1 MNSTRLTQ
9 ITVAV
14 AVVIIV
20 ALILVPRLSG
30 GGTSQMVALD
40 LTNQPS
46 IGSADAPV
54 KLVMFEDFL
63 CPACAT
69 FTNTVFPQIKREY
82 VDTGLV
88 EAYFVNF
95 PVISGSEIA
104 AVAAEC
110 VYQQNKSAF
119 WDVYEAF
126 YRVPNELRDSRS
138 VLQLASTYAPGLIQ
152 EQLAQCIT
160 GNETIDLVRADGQ
173 MAQAAGAT
181 ATPTVFVAGIKV
193 ASATY
198 AQIKQAID
206 KALP

>member
-1 MNSTRLTQ
+1 MSSTRLTQ

-20 ALILVPRLSG
+20 ALILVPRLG
-30 GGTSQMVALD
+30 GSTSQTVALD
-40 LTNQPS
+40 LTDQPAL
-46 IGSADAPV
+46 GSADAPV

-63 CPACAT
+63 CPSCAT
-69 FTNTVFPQIKREY
+69 FTNSVFPQIKREY

-95 PVISGSEIA
+95 PVISGSETA

-110 VYQQNKSAF
+110 VYRQDKSAF

-126 YRVPNELRDSRS
+126 FRVPDQLRDRRN
-138 VLQLASTYAPGLIQ
+138 VLQLAGTYAPGVNQ
-152 EQLAQCIT
+152 EQLAQCID

-173 MAQAAGAT
+173 MAQSSGAT
-181 ATPTVFVAGIKV
+181 GTPTIFVDGVKV
-193 ASATY
+193 AQATY
-198 AQIKQAID
+198 DQIKQAID

>member
-9 ITVAV
+9 LTVAV
-14 AVVIIV
+14 AVIIIAVLIVI
-20 ALILVPRLSG
+20 PRLSG
-30 GGTSQMVALD
+30 GTNQAVALD
-40 LTNQPS
+40 LTDQPAL
-46 IGSADAPV
+46 GSAEAPV

-69 FTNTVFPQIKREY
+69 FTNSVFPRIKREY

-95 PVISGSEIA
+95 PVISGSETA

-110 VYQQNKSAF
+110 VYRQDKAAF

-126 YRVPNELRDSRS
+126 FRVQNELGNSRN
-138 VLQLASTYAPGLIQ
+138 VLQLAGTYAPGVDQAAL
-152 EQLAQCIT
+152 EQCIT
-160 GNETIDLVRADGQ
+160 GNETIGLVRADGQ
-173 MAQAAGAT
+173 MAQASGAS
-181 ATPTVFVAGIKV
+181 ATPTVFVDGVKV
-193 ASATY
+193 PQASY

-206 KALP
+206 QALP